1 MAWYVQRVPRELLRL
16 GVSNVDWDVLLLDS
30 KARCRI
36 ENWLFL
42 CLTSTYNVTLLERVT
57 FFWEYFSFFHILEA
71 HRQYLGLSSARETH
85 VLCWVNPSLLWQFL
99 RLVRWGWFTLNLSA
113 FWQAPWQFLLSSHI
127 VYFRSITDEILE
139 FFMCHQAFFRFFLQL
154 LNILAHHLLLLQ
166 LFICWLFPL
175 RILPLVFEAAPN
187 PLLLSTPS
195 TPWARCLDCLLGNPF
210 LRYFRC
216 ILLCVQF

>member
-16 GVSNVDWDVLLLDS
+16 GVSNVDWNVLLLDS

-57 FFWEYFSFFHILEA
+57 FFWEHFSFFHILEA

-154 LNILAHHLLLLQ
+154 LNILAHHLLLL
-166 LFICWLFPL
+166 
-175 RILPLVFEAAPN
+175 
-187 PLLLSTPS
+187 
-195 TPWARCLDCLLGNPF
+195 
-210 LRYFRC
+210 
-216 ILLCVQF
+216 